1 MISVECWIGLFSISF
16 AIFGLREVV
25 GNLAGVIF
33 SEASGKGSSISLAV
47 KLPGSFVSL
56 APSGELVTELASVPS
71 SGEKMDFFSS
81 FYFKFLIAKLLILFP
96 ISSFSFN

>member
-1 MISVECWIGLFSISF
+1 MFPLDCFSYFWPPFDGNFTIFLGFKAGIMSIGFWTDLVSISF

-47 KLPGSFVSL
+47 KLPGSLVSL
-56 APSGELVTELASVPS
+56 IASGEFVTE
-71 SGEKMDFFSS
+71 
-81 FYFKFLIAKLLILFP
+81 
-96 ISSFSFN
+96 